1 MLMEQLGEGM
11 PYAYAV
17 KNPQTGRQLA
27 WQNMIPAENITCRSS
42 GTLARALR

>member
-17 KNPQTGRQLA
+17 KNPHVGRQLA
-27 WQNMIPAENITCRSS
+27 WQYVFPSENIIYRSS
-42 GTLARALR
+42 GTLALVLR